1 MMMPLQFIIT
11 LIAGALIAPS
21 FAPFEIP
28 YLVLLPPALLFLCTQ
43 NKTPKQAAWLGWGFG
58 LGFFGSGASWVFV
71 SIHEHSATPLA
82 IAVTLTALFVFALAL
97 LFTLQ
102 MWLWRQW
109 FAARWSALSFI
120 GLWVLFEWLRSWLLT
135 GFPWL
140 YLGNAALGTP
150 LQNIVPITG
159 VWGASLLWLIIAISA
174 AQFVKTWRLL
184 PLLILPLPLI
194 GSYLLPSQWTQ
205 PTGDEIRVAIV
216 QPNIPQNIKWNPDYR
231 PEVLANLAKLSA
243 EHTDTDLM
251 LWPETAIPTL
261 FQNAAASLAP
271 ILDQLDAADT
281 TLISGLPSVIASPEH
296 PRGRKIHN
304 SLAILTVNS
313 GVYHKQRLVP
323 FGEYIPFEAYLRG
336 TLAFFN
342 MPMSSFSLPDPQPP
356 YLKLGKYRFSPAIC
370 YEIAY
375 PELVRQS
382 AKQSDVI
389 LTASNDTWFGRSIAP
404 AQHLQ
409 IAQVRALEN
418 GRWVIRGTNNGLTAL
433 INDQGLLA
441 ETIPQFSRGVL
452 RGLVPAMRGE
462 TPYQTYGHLPLIL
475 LLVLLTL
482 ISLGR
487 YRQTSQGER
496 FPSFR

>member
-1 MMMPLQFIIT
+1 MLPLQFIIT

-21 FAPFEIP
+21 FAPFNIP
-28 YLVLLPPALLFLCTQ
+28 YLVVLPPALLFLCTYS
-43 NKTPKQAAWLGWGFG
+43 KTPKQAAWLGWGFG
-58 LGFFGSGASWVFV
+58 LSFFGSGVSWVFV
-71 SIHEHSATPLA
+71 SMHEHSATPVA
-82 IAVTLTALFVFALAL
+82 IAVALTALFVAALAL

-102 MWLWRQW
+102 MWLWRKW
-109 FAARWSALSFI
+109 FSARWVALSFI
-120 GLWVLFEWLRSWLLT
+120 GLWILFEWLRSWFLT

-140 YLGNAALGTP
+140 YLGNAALNTP
-150 LQNIVPITG
+150 LQNIIPIAG

-174 AQFVKTWRLL
+174 AYFVKTWRLL

-194 GSYLLPSQWTQ
+194 GAYLLPNQWTQ
-205 PTGDEIRVAIV
+205 ATGDELRVAVV
-216 QPNIPQNIKWNPDYR
+216 QPNIPQNIKWNPNYR

-243 EHTDTDLM
+243 EHSDADLL

-261 FQNAAASLAP
+261 FQNAAAPLAE
-271 ILDQLDAADT
+271 ILDKLDSANT
-281 TLISGLPSVIASPEH
+281 TLISGLPSVVASPDH
-296 PRGRKIHN
+296 PLGRKIHN
-304 SLAILTVNS
+304 SLATLTVNS

-323 FGEYIPFEAYLRG
+323 FGEYVPLEDYLRG

-342 MPMSSFSLPDPQPP
+342 LPMSSFSLPAEQPA
-356 YLKLGKYRFSPAIC
+356 YLELGQYRLSPAIC

-375 PELVRQS
+375 PELVRRS
-382 AKQSDVI
+382 SVQSDFI
-389 LTASNDTWFGRSIAP
+389 LTVSNDTWFGKSIAP

-418 GRWVIRGTNNGLTAL
+418 GRWVIRGTNNGFSAL
-433 INDQGLLA
+433 IDTQGQIA

-452 RGLVPAMRGE
+452 RGVVPAMQGE

-475 LLVLLTL
+475 LMALLAMM
-482 ISLGR
+482 GFGP
-487 YRQTSQGER
+487 YRARSSEHR